1 MRNIHFQ
8 NQLCG
13 SRGEGWQRLHSF
25 EKVVFLG
32 VVGFSIGFTT
42 SLLFFVGF
50 SLEITTSAQKPTF
63 RDEEGGR
70 QRLHSF

>member
-32 VVGFSIGFTT
+32 VVGFSIGSAT
-42 SLLFFVGF
+42 LLLVFVGF
-50 SLEITTSAQKPTF
+50 FSEVSTFVQKTTF
-63 RDEEGGR
+63 REEEGAAEAP
-70 QRLHSF
+70 